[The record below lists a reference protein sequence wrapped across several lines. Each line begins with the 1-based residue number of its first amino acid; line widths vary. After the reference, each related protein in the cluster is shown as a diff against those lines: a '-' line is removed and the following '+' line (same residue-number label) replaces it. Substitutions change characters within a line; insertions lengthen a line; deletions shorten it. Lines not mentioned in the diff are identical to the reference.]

1 MKNNFKGL
9 IEESKMP
16 EGSEMRLFAQID
28 QTRSIGKIFGNFFE
42 QISGLIMMILG
53 KK

>member
-9 IEESKMP
+9 NEENTMP
-16 EGSEMRLFAQID
+16 EGSELRLFAQID
-28 QTRSIGKIFGNFFE
+28 QKRSIGKIFGNFFE
-42 QISGLIMMILG
+42 QITGLFAMILG

>member
-1 MKNNFKGL
+1 MKNSF
-9 IEESKMP
+9 EELEEHRSMP
-16 EGSEMRLFAQID
+16 EGSEMRLFAQIE

-42 QISGLIMMILG
+42 QITGLFAMILG

>member
-9 IEESKMP
+9 NEESTMP
-16 EGSEMRLFAQID
+16 EGSELRLFAQID
-28 QTRSIGKIFGNFFE
+28 QKRSIGTIFGNFFE
-42 QISGLIMMILG
+42 QITGLFAMILG